1 MTHFRKLVNWYLWL
15 PLKSV
20 DVAPDRRLETFL
32 LLLILAARGA
42 VFRLLLK
49 LAARGAVFRLLLT
62 SAARGAVLRLLL
74 TSAARGA
81 VVFRLLLILTG
92 RGTVFRLLLRSA
104 ARGAV
109 LISAARGAVFSD
121 ARVRNGVGGARN
133 SSGSARSLGS
143 PSSICWSSTALLET
157 CCELTLA
164 AAICWLTVI
173 LPSVSR
179 PKPGVT
185 LTSNKN
191 VTIPPKS
198 YRTSSEEL
206 PELKLLF
213 LFNFYFNRSFWPVL
227 PIRIRCFWPPGSG
240 SISTRYGSGFF

>member
-1 MTHFRKLVNWYLWL
+1 MAHFNLRKLVNWYRYLWL

-42 VFRLLLK
+42 EI
-49 LAARGAVFRLLLT
+49 RLLLT
-62 SAARGAVLRLLL
+62 L
-74 TSAARGA
+74 AARGA
-81 VVFRLLLILTG
+81 VVFRLMLKLAA
-92 RGTVFRLLLRSA
+92 RGAEVFRLLLILA

-109 LISAARGAVFSD
+109 LSD
-121 ARVRNGVGGARN
+121 ARERNGVGGARN

-143 PSSICWSSTALLET
+143 SSSICWSSTAALLET

-164 AAICWLTVI
+164 AAIICWLTVI

-185 LTSNKN
+185 
-191 VTIPPKS
+191 
-198 YRTSSEEL
+198 
-206 PELKLLF
+206 
-213 LFNFYFNRSFWPVL
+213 
-227 PIRIRCFWPPGSG
+227 
-240 SISTRYGSGFF
+240 